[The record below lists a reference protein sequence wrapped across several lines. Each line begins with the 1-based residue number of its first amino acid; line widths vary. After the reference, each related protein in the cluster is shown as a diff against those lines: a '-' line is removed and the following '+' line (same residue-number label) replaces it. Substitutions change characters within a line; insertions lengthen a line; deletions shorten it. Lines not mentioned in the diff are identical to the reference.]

1 MKMTMECG
9 GFASPEPGGSPF
21 TYAALILIVYLLSSA
36 GIRFSRRLAR
46 QPVEHPEKQRQR
58 NDQPRI
64 ARRKPHLTQHDNI
77 TRSDPQRWN
86 QYDNQGAVH
95 HLTCD
100 PFMLPAGI
108 APCSYPSP
116 TKSHPQC
123 ARRAAN
129 LLIDGTLP
137 HKTTSPPSPPSSPH
151 SSTLPTH

>member
-1 MKMTMECG
+1 MNMTMECG

-36 GIRFSRRLAR
+36 GIRFSRRLAG

-77 TRSDPQRWN
+77 TRSDQQRWN

-95 HLTCD
+95 LFSFNHSM
-100 PFMLPAGI
+100 PPAVF
-108 APCSYPSP
+108 ALS
-116 TKSHPQC
+116 SHPS
-123 ARRAAN
+123 
-129 LLIDGTLP
+129 LLQ
-137 HKTTSPPSPPSSPH
+137 
-151 SSTLPTH
+151 